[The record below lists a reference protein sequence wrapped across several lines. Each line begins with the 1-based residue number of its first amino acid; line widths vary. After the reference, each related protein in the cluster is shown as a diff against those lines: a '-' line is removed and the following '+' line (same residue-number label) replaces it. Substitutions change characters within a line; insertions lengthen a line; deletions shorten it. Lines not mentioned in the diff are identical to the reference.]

1 MTTDA
6 TPQHLAIEFTL
17 NGNRVDA
24 DVAPQTAAIDLL
36 RDTFS
41 LKGTKRSCDMQ
52 VCGACTILVDGA
64 PISSCTVPA
73 FELRGRIVTTIEGL
87 ATDGT
92 PHPLQE
98 SFVQNASL
106 QCGFCTPGMLLTAK
120 SLLDAN
126 PHPTE
131 AEILDHMQGNLCRCT
146 GYKKILEAIVE
157 VARASV

>member
-1 MTTDA
+1 MTTGA
-6 TPQHLAIEFTL
+6 TPQHLAVAFTL
-17 NGNRVDA
+17 NGASVDA

-41 LKGTKRSCDMQ
+41 LKGVKRSCDMQ

-64 PISSCTVPA
+64 PVSSCTVPA
-73 FELRGRIVTTIEGL
+73 FELRGKSVTTIEGL
-87 ATDGT
+87 AVDGT

-98 SFVQNASL
+98 SFVRNASL

-126 PHPTE
+126 PHPTQ

-157 VARASV
+157 VAEASG